1 MSFLVLLLVLLVEK
15 FSGWRAKV
23 QRDGWWLGWLD
34 IVGGVKS
41 LLAQPWLG
49 LLVAILPPLLLLA
62 LLLTL
67 LEPVAYGLLA
77 LPVQLLV
84 VVWSLGRGDVL
95 HAIGPFRDAWRRED
109 AQAAYHVAER
119 DLGVQVQADGDDD
132 LLAVVQGT
140 LVWEAYQAF
149 FAVIFWYALLGPV
162 AALAYRL
169 LAIAA
174 EQGRQPALR
183 ERAAQLRHA
192 FDWLPS
198 RALVLSFA
206 LVGNFVAVTRTLLHD
221 LLAWDVPAARLLARA
236 GYVAEDF
243 NEGGLGA
250 KGVASL
256 DALWQLL
263 VRSAVLW
270 YAVFA
275 IWTLLL

>member
-1 MSFLVLLLVLLVEK
+1 MSFLVLLLVLVVEK
-15 FSGWRAKV
+15 LSSWRARL
-23 QRDGWWLGWLD
+23 QRDSLWLGWLD
-34 IVGGVKS
+34 TVGGVPS
-41 LLAQPWLG
+41 LVAKPWLG
-49 LLVAILPPLLLLA
+49 LLTALLPPLLLLA

-77 LPVQLLV
+77 LPVHLLV
-84 VVWSLGRGDVL
+84 AVWSLGRGDIL
-95 HAIGPFRDAWRRED
+95 RATGPFRDAWRRED
-109 AQAAYHVAER
+109 AQGAYHVAER
-119 DLGVQVQADGDDD
+119 DLGVQADNDDE
-132 LLAVVQGT
+132 LLAQVQGT
-140 LVWEAYQAF
+140 LVWQAYQAF

-162 AALAYRL
+162 AALTYRL

-174 EQGRQPALR
+174 EQGRQPELR
-183 ERAAQLRHA
+183 ERAVQLRHA
-192 FDWLPS
+192 FDWLPA

-206 LVGNFVAVTRTLLHD
+206 LVGNFVAVSRSLLHD
-221 LLAWDVPAARLLARA
+221 LLAWDVPAARLLAQA

-270 YAVFA
+270 YAAFA
-275 IWTLLL
+275 VWTLLL

>member
-15 FSGWRAKV
+15 LSSWRARL
-23 QRDGWWLGWLD
+23 QRDSLWLGWLD
-34 IVGGVKS
+34 SVGGAPS
-41 LLAQPWLG
+41 LTARPWLG
-49 LLVAILPPLLLLA
+49 LLVAVLPPLLLLA

-67 LEPVAYGLLA
+67 LDPVAYGLLA
-77 LPVQLLV
+77 LPVHLLV
-84 VVWSLGRGDVL
+84 VVWSLGRGDILRAV
-95 HAIGPFRDAWRRED
+95 GPFRDAWRRED
-109 AQAAYHVAER
+109 AQGAYHVAER
-119 DLGVQVQADGDDD
+119 DLGVQADNDDE
-132 LLAVVQGT
+132 LLAQVQGT
-140 LVWEAYQAF
+140 LVWQAYQAF

-162 AALAYRL
+162 AALTYRL

-174 EQGRQPALR
+174 EQGRQAELR
-183 ERAAQLRHA
+183 ERAVQLRHA
-192 FDWLPS
+192 LDWLPA

-206 LVGNFVAVTRTLLHD
+206 LVGNFVAVSRSLLHD

>member
-1 MSFLVLLLVLLVEK
+1 MSFLVLLLVLVIEK
-15 FSGWRAKV
+15 FSGWRGRI
-23 QRDGWWLGWLD
+23 QRDGLWLGWLD
-34 IVGGVKS
+34 TVGGIKS
-41 LLAQPWLG
+41 LSERPWLG
-49 LLVAILPPLLLLA
+49 ILVAVLPPLLLLA
-62 LLLTL
+62 LLLTIL
-67 LEPVAYGLLA
+67 DPVAYGLLA

-95 HAIGPFRDAWRRED
+95 RAIGPFRDAWRRED
-109 AQAAYHVAER
+109 AQGAYHVAER
-119 DLGVQVQADGDDD
+119 DLGVQADSDDD
-132 LLAVVQGT
+132 LLAQVQGT
-140 LVWEAYQAF
+140 LVWQAYQAF
-149 FAVIFWYALLGPV
+149 FAVICWYALLGPV

-174 EQGRQPALR
+174 EQGRQPVLR

-192 FDWLPS
+192 FDWLPA

-206 LVGNFVAVTRTLLHD
+206 LVGNFVAVTRMLLHD

-275 IWTLLL
+275 VWTLLL

>member
-1 MSFLVLLLVLLVEK
+1 MSFLVLLLVLAVEK
-15 FSGWRAKV
+15 LSAWRARL
-23 QRDGWWLGWLD
+23 QRDSLWLGWLET
-34 IVGGVKS
+34 VGSVPS
-41 LLAQPWLG
+41 LMAKPWLG
-49 LLVAILPPLLLLA
+49 LLVAVLPPLLLLA

-77 LPVQLLV
+77 LPVHLLV
-84 VVWSLGRGDVL
+84 VVWSLGRGDIL
-95 HAIGPFRDAWRRED
+95 RAIGPFRDAWRRED
-109 AQAAYHVAER
+109 AQGAYHVAER
-119 DLGVQVQADGDDD
+119 DLDVQADNDDE
-132 LLAVVQGT
+132 LLAQVQGT
-140 LVWEAYQAF
+140 LVWQAYQAF

-162 AALAYRL
+162 AALTYRL

-174 EQGRQPALR
+174 EQGRHAELR
-183 ERAAQLRHA
+183 ERAVQLRHA
-192 FDWLPS
+192 FDWLPA

-206 LVGNFVAVTRTLLHD
+206 LVGNFVAVSGSLLHD

>member
-15 FSGWRAKV
+15 LSSWRARL
-23 QRDGWWLGWLD
+23 QRDSLWLGWLD
-34 IVGGVKS
+34 SVGGAPS
-41 LLAQPWLG
+41 LTARPWLG
-49 LLVAILPPLLLLA
+49 LLVAVLPPLLLLA

-67 LEPVAYGLLA
+67 LDPVAYGLLA
-77 LPVQLLV
+77 LPVHLLV
-84 VVWSLGRGDVL
+84 VVWSLGRGDILRAV
-95 HAIGPFRDAWRRED
+95 GPFRDAWRRED
-109 AQAAYHVAER
+109 AQGAYHVARR
-119 DLGVQVQADGDDD
+119 DLGVQADNDDE
-132 LLAVVQGT
+132 LLAQVQGT
-140 LVWEAYQAF
+140 LVWQAYQAF

-162 AALAYRL
+162 AALTYRL

-174 EQGRQPALR
+174 EQGRQAELR
-183 ERAAQLRHA
+183 ERAVQLRHA
-192 FDWLPS
+192 LDWLPA

-206 LVGNFVAVTRTLLHD
+206 LVGNFVAVSRSLLHD

>member
-15 FSGWRAKV
+15 FSSWRARA
-23 QRDGWWLGWLD
+23 QRDGLWLGWLD
-34 IVGGVKS
+34 TVGGIPS
-41 LLAQPWLG
+41 LVARPWLG
-49 LLVAILPPLLLLA
+49 VLVAVLPPLLLLA

-95 HAIGPFRDAWRRED
+95 RAIGPFRDAWRRED
-109 AQAAYHVAER
+109 AQGAYHVAER
-119 DLGVQVQADGDDD
+119 DLGVQADSDDE
-132 LLAVVQGT
+132 LLAQVQGT
-140 LVWEAYQAF
+140 LVWQAYQAF

-174 EQGRQPALR
+174 EQGKQDILR

-192 FDWLPS
+192 FDWLPA

>member
-15 FSGWRAKV
+15 FSSWRARL
-23 QRDGWWLGWLD
+23 QRDGLWLGWLD
-34 IVGGVKS
+34 TVGGVPA
-41 LLAQPWLG
+41 LVARPWLG
-49 LLVAILPPLLLLA
+49 LLVAVLPPLLLLA
-62 LLLTL
+62 LLLTI

-77 LPVQLLV
+77 LPVHLLV

-109 AQAAYHVAER
+109 AQGAYHVAAR
-119 DLGVQVQADGDDD
+119 DLGVQADSDDE
-132 LLAVVQGT
+132 LLAQVQGT
-140 LVWEAYQAF
+140 LVWQAYQAF

-174 EQGRQPALR
+174 EQAGQPVLR
-183 ERAAQLRHA
+183 ERAQQLRHA
-192 FDWLPS
+192 FDWLPA

-206 LVGNFVAVTRTLLHD
+206 LVGNFVAVSRTLLHD

-243 NEGGLGA
+243 NEGGLGP

-270 YAVFA
+270 YAAFA
-275 IWTLLL
+275 VRTLLL

>member
-1 MSFLVLLLVLLVEK
+1 MSFLVLLLVLLIEK
-15 FSGWRAKV
+15 FSGWRARI
-23 QRDGWWLGWLD
+23 QRDGLWLGWLD
-34 IVGGVKS
+34 AVGGIKALVER
-41 LLAQPWLG
+41 PWLG
-49 LLVAILPPLLLLA
+49 MLVAVLPPLLLLA
-62 LLLTL
+62 LLLTIL
-67 LEPVAYGLLA
+67 DPVAYGLLA

-84 VVWSLGRGDVL
+84 VLWSLGRGDVL
-95 HAIGPFRDAWRRED
+95 RAIGPFRDAWRRED
-109 AQAAYHVAER
+109 AQGAYHVAER
-119 DLGVQVQADGDDD
+119 DLGVQAEGDDD
-132 LLAVVQGT
+132 LLAQVQGT
-140 LVWEAYQAF
+140 LVWQAYQAF

-192 FDWLPS
+192 FDWLPA

-206 LVGNFVAVTRTLLHD
+206 LVGNFVAVTRMLLHD

>member
-1 MSFLVLLLVLLVEK
+1 MSFLVLLLVLAVEK
-15 FSGWRAKV
+15 LSSWRAQL
-23 QRDGWWLGWLD
+23 QRDSLWLGWLD
-34 IVGGVKS
+34 TVGGVPS
-41 LLAQPWLG
+41 LVAKPWLG
-49 LLVAILPPLLLLA
+49 LLVAVLPPLLLLA

-77 LPVQLLV
+77 LPVHLLV
-84 VVWSLGRGDVL
+84 VVWSLGRGDIL
-95 HAIGPFRDAWRRED
+95 RAIGPFRDAWRRED
-109 AQAAYHVAER
+109 AQGAYHVAER
-119 DLGVQVQADGDDD
+119 DLGVQADNDDE
-132 LLAVVQGT
+132 LLAQVQGT
-140 LVWEAYQAF
+140 LVWQAYQAF

-162 AALAYRL
+162 AALTYRL

-174 EQGRQPALR
+174 EQGRQAELR
-183 ERAAQLRHA
+183 ERAVQLRHA
-192 FDWLPS
+192 FDWLPA

-206 LVGNFVAVTRTLLHD
+206 LVGNFVAVSRSLLHD
-221 LLAWDVPAARLLARA
+221 LLAWDVPAARLLAQA

-250 KGVASL
+250 RGVASL

-275 IWTLLL
+275 IWTLIL

>member
-1 MSFLVLLLVLLVEK
+1 MSFLVLLLVLAIEK
-15 FSGWRAKV
+15 LSAWRARL
-23 QRDGWWLGWLD
+23 QRDSLWLGWLD
-34 IVGGVKS
+34 TVGGVPS
-41 LLAQPWLG
+41 LVARPWLG
-49 LLVAILPPLLLLA
+49 LLVAVLPPLLLLA

-67 LEPVAYGLLA
+67 LEPFAYGLLA
-77 LPVQLLV
+77 LPVHLLV
-84 VVWSLGRGDVL
+84 VVWSLGRGDIL
-95 HAIGPFRDAWRRED
+95 RAIGPFRDAWRRED
-109 AQAAYHVAER
+109 AQGAYHVAER
-119 DLGVQVQADGDDD
+119 DLGVQADNDDE
-132 LLAVVQGT
+132 LLAQVQGT
-140 LVWEAYQAF
+140 LVWQAYQAF

-162 AALAYRL
+162 AALTYRL

-174 EQGRQPALR
+174 EQGRQAELR
-183 ERAAQLRHA
+183 ERAVQLRHA
-192 FDWLPS
+192 FDWLPA

-206 LVGNFVAVTRTLLHD
+206 LVGNFVAVSRSLLHD

-243 NEGGLGA
+243 NESGLGA

>member
-1 MSFLVLLLVLLVEK
+1 MSFLVLLLVLAVEK
-15 FSGWRAKV
+15 LSAWRARL
-23 QRDGWWLGWLD
+23 QRDSLWLGWLET
-34 IVGGVKS
+34 VGSVPS
-41 LLAQPWLG
+41 LLAKPWLG
-49 LLVAILPPLLLLA
+49 LLVAVLPPLLLLA

-77 LPVQLLV
+77 LPVHLLV
-84 VVWSLGRGDVL
+84 VVWSLGRGDIL
-95 HAIGPFRDAWRRED
+95 RAIGPFRDAWRRED
-109 AQAAYHVAER
+109 AQGAYHVAER
-119 DLGVQVQADGDDD
+119 DLGVQADNDDE
-132 LLAVVQGT
+132 LLAQVQGT
-140 LVWEAYQAF
+140 LVWQAYQAF

-162 AALAYRL
+162 AALTYRL

-174 EQGRQPALR
+174 EQGRHAELR
-183 ERAAQLRHA
+183 ERAVQLRHA
-192 FDWLPS
+192 FDWLPA

-206 LVGNFVAVTRTLLHD
+206 LVGNFVAVSGSLLHD